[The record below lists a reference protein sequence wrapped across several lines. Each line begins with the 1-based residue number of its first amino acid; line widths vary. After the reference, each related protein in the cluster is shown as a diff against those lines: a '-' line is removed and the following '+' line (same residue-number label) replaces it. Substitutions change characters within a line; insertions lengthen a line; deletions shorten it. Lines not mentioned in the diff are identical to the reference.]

1 MNGRAV
7 LILLLLLISGGITSS
22 YAQRVL
28 VLDKRGKVKRLHYR
42 MGDKIKVTMKD
53 NVTISGMI
61 EGMTDDEIIVQ
72 GDYVPVADIAVVHR
86 TIPALRFLGGLMMTA
101 GAFYIGVQTVNSVVA
116 GDEFADDR
124 IWIPA
129 GISIGVGGI
138 LFLLSKKKHKV
149 YGTGDLR
156 IINPTPIP
164 IVE

>member
-61 EGMTDDEIIVQ
+61 EGMN
-72 GDYVPVADIAVVHR
+72 R
-86 TIPALRFLGGLMMTA
+86 
-101 GAFYIGVQTVNSVVA
+101 
-116 GDEFADDR
+116 
-124 IWIPA
+124 
-129 GISIGVGGI
+129 
-138 LFLLSKKKHKV
+138 
-149 YGTGDLR
+149 
-156 IINPTPIP
+156 
-164 IVE
+164 